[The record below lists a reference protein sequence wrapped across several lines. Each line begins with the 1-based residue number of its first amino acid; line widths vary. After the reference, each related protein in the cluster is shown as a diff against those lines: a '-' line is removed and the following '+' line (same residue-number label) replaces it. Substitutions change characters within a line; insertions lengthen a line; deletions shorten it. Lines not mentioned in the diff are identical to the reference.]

1 VKLIVGLGNPGKKYE
16 RTRHNLGFLVIDRL
30 AARYAVPLDKR
41 QCGALLGDWRFNGE
55 RLILAKPQIFM
66 NRSGAVVKD
75 LLQDYG
81 GTAQD
86 LVVVYDDLDLSYG
99 RIRIRAEGG
108 AAGHRG
114 MLSILESLSGAPFYR
129 VRVGIGRPPDEVDPA
144 DYVLEPFTDDETSTL
159 EEIVDRAAE
168 SVVCLLTE
176 GPRRAME
183 LYNRPR

>member
-1 VKLIVGLGNPGKKYE
+1 VKLIVGLGNPGKDYE

-30 AARYAVPLDKR
+30 AARYAIPLDKR
-41 QCGALLGDWRFNGE
+41 RCGALLGDWPLGAE
-55 RLILAKPQIFM
+55 QLILAKPQIFM
-66 NRSGAVVKD
+66 NRSGAVVD
-75 LLQDYG
+75 NLLQEYG

-99 RIRIRAEGG
+99 RIRIRAEGS

-114 MLSILESLSGAPFYR
+114 ILSILETLAGAPFYR
-129 VRVGIGRPPDEVDPA
+129 VRVGIGRPPDGVDPA
-144 DYVLEPFTDDETSTL
+144 DYVLEPFTDEETGTL
-159 EEIVDRAAE
+159 QEIVDRAAE
-168 SVVCLLTE
+168 SVVCLLTD